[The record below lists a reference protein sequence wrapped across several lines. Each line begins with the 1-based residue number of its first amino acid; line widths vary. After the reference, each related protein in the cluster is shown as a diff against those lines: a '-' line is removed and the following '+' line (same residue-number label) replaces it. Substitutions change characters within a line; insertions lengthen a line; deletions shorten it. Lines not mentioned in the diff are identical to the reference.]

1 MDTRPLLTF
10 KNLNDSQLKGKKA
23 VVLGRSKIVGSPMAE
38 LLKWKDCTVTM
49 CHSKTTNVKEI
60 CEQADVLVVA
70 VRRPQVILIKRI
82 A

>member
-1 MDTRPLLTF
+1 
-10 KNLNDSQLKGKKA
+10 
-23 VVLGRSKIVGSPMAE
+23 MAE

-70 VRRPQVILIKRI
+70 VRRPQVIYLKMNLFE
-82 A
+82 